1 MGHTL
6 VRLGGATMHAQLRR
20 RTKMDL
26 RGKLDACKSDHDGD
40 GKPDPGPPFLNDKR
54 RCVALRAQGCTYP
67 ARKYEPLMVRFRD
80 AAGNNV
86 SLRPLCAMCGCA

>member
-6 VRLGGATMHAQLRR
+6 VRLGGATMH
-20 RTKMDL
+20 
-26 RGKLDACKSDHDGD
+26 
-40 GKPDPGPPFLNDKR
+40 
-54 RCVALRAQGCTYP
+54 